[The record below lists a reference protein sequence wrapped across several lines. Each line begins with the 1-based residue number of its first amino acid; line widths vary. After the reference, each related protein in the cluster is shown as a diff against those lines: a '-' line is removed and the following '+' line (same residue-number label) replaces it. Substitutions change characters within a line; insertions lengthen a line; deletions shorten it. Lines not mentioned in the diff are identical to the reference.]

1 MQIADVEGIGPAHA
15 SRLAVANI
23 HTDADLLAA
32 GATRDGRAGLATSTG
47 IREPILRTWVNHI
60 DLALLEGVGPSYA
73 SLLEAAGVDC
83 CAELA
88 RRDAE
93 HLAAT
98 MSDLVAARATMRH
111 APERAEIARWIDRAR
126 DRAAAVEQ

>member
-1 MQIADVEGIGPAHA
+1 MQIADVEGIGAAHA
-15 SRLAVANI
+15 SRLAAANI

-32 GATRDGRAGLATSTG
+32 GATRNGRAHLASLTA
-47 IREPILRTWVNHI
+47 IREPILRIWVNHI
-60 DLALLEGVGPSYA
+60 DLALLEGVGPNYA
-73 SLLEAAGVDC
+73 TLLEAAGVDC

-98 MSDLVAARATMRH
+98 MSDLVATRATMRH
-111 APERAEIARWIDRAR
+111 APDRAEIARWIDLAKE
-126 DRAAAVEQ
+126 RAAAVEQ

>member
-1 MQIADVEGIGPAHA
+1 MQIAEVEGIGAAHASSLDAVGVHTDSDLLTAGATRASRQRLASRTGIREPLLRTWVNRIDLAQLEGIGPAH
-15 SRLAVANI
+15 
-23 HTDADLLAA
+23 
-32 GATRDGRAGLATSTG
+32 
-47 IREPILRTWVNHI
+47 
-60 DLALLEGVGPSYA
+60 A

-98 MSDLVAARATMRH
+98 LVELVATRGTVRR
-111 APERAEIARWIDRAR
+111 APEAHDVARWIGEARAH
-126 DRAAAVEQ
+126 AADVEQ

>member
-1 MQIADVEGIGPAHA
+1 MQIADVDGIGAAHA
-15 SRLAVANI
+15 SRLAAANI

-32 GATRDGRAGLATSTG
+32 GATRDGRADLVARTG
-47 IREPILRTWVNHI
+47 IREPTLRTWVNHI
-60 DLALLEGVGPSYA
+60 DLALLEGVGPTYA

-111 APERAEIARWIDRAR
+111 APDRAEIARWIDLARERAT
-126 DRAAAVEQ
+126 AVEQ